1 MRLSDCFAELIAYTL
16 YFQKGVEKRQPPY
29 EQVKADVL
37 RALAHSEEFVK
48 KGLFPEDQY
57 DMARFAVCAWVDE
70 AILNSSWQEKDRW
83 KGNQLQLL
91 YYHTTEAGEEFFDR
105 LNTIDFYQKDV
116 REVYYLCLAMGFGGR
131 HIRKGDEYLL
141 DQVKSSNLKILLG
154 SSVGLPSLQR
164 GDLFPDAYP
173 TESAPVTTQKRRF
186 HVTGLL
192 IMTCLA
198 GPVLLY
204 GALYL
209 IYRFILAGV
218 GDHFLKMVS

>member
-16 YFQKGVEKRQPPY
+16 YFQKGVEQRQPPY

-57 DMARFAVCAWVDE
+57 DMARFGVCAWVDE

-83 KGNQLQLL
+83 RGNQLQLL

-105 LNTIDFYQKDV
+105 LNAIDFFQKDV
-116 REVYYLCLAMGFGGR
+116 REVYYLCLAMGFVGR

-154 SSVGLPSLQR
+154 SSVGLPSLHR
-164 GDLFPDAYP
+164 GDLFPEAYP
-173 TESAPVTTQKRRF
+173 SESAPVATHKRRF
-186 HVTGLL
+186 HITGFL
-192 IMTCLA
+192 IMMCLA

>member
-16 YFQKGVEKRQPPY
+16 YFQKSVENRQPPY

-37 RALAHSEEFVK
+37 RSLAKSEDCVK

-70 AILNSSWQEKDRW
+70 AILNSTWQEKEAW
-83 KGNQLQLL
+83 KREQLQRM

-105 LNTIDFYQKDV
+105 LNTVDFYQKDV
-116 REVYYLCLAMGFGGR
+116 REVYYLCLAMGFVGR
-131 HIRKGDEYLL
+131 YIRKGDEFLL
-141 DQVKSSNLKILLG
+141 DQLKSNNLKILLG
-154 SSVGLPSLQR
+154 SSVGLPSLKR

-173 TESAPVTTQKRRF
+173 TESAPAVPQKRRW

-192 IMTCLA
+192 IAACLA

-209 IYRFILAGV
+209 VYRFILAGV
-218 GDHFLKMVS
+218 GGHFLKMVS

>member
-16 YFQKGVEKRQPPY
+16 YFRKGVEQRQPPY

-37 RALAHSEEFVK
+37 RSLARSEEFVK

-70 AILNSSWQEKDRW
+70 VILNSAWQEKEQW
-83 KGNQLQLL
+83 KREQLQRM

-105 LNTIDFYQKDV
+105 LNAIDFYQKDL
-116 REVYYLCLAMGFGGR
+116 REVYYLCLAMGFVGR

-164 GDLFPDAYP
+164 GDLFPEAYP
-173 TESAPVTTQKRRF
+173 TESAPIATHKRRF

-192 IMTCLA
+192 IMMCLA
-198 GPVLLY
+198 GPVALY
-204 GALYL
+204 GVLYL
-209 IYRFILAGV
+209 IYRFVLAGV